1 VEKLTYSF
9 LIKDSSDLLRS
20 LIDFVYLDC
29 LQNMKISDFFQEQGI
44 LSPTLDAVEH
54 VNKFLLSLVL
64 GDEKEH
70 NNFDL
75 VYKSD
80 ENSEVQS

>member
-1 VEKLTYSF
+1 MDKFTYSF
-9 LIKDSSDLLRS
+9 LIKDSSDPLRS
-20 LIDFVYLDC
+20 LVDFVYP
-29 LQNMKISDFFQEQGI
+29 DFFQEQGI